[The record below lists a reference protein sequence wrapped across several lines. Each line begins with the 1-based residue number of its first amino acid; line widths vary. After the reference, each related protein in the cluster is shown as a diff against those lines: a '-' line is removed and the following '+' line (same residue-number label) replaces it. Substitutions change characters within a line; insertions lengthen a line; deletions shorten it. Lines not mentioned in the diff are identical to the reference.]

1 MTSKRDS
8 KAPADGHVP
17 LRVVIDVRRV
27 KDFGIGT
34 YIRNLVNALALIDT
48 ADRFLLITHHDAV
61 DEFRGLPENFEIII
75 YDRPEERT
83 LENVTFGMFLKRHA
97 PDLVHV
103 PLNQVPL
110 FMPKPYVVTI
120 HDMSSFLFGS
130 RKGIRENLRLYKF
143 RRGLLRADAVIA
155 VSAATRRDV
164 ENLLGVPP
172 SRMRQ
177 VYSAPDP
184 RFFEPAPG
192 PAGEDGE
199 DAWGEEK
206 KRVLERYQINYP
218 FILYSGRIRP
228 HKNVPRLVEAF
239 AVVRGRLESHP
250 ALRDLRLV
258 IIGDEITSHP
268 EVRRT
273 VIQTRMEQCV
283 RFLGFVPFDTLR
295 VFYASASAFI
305 FPSLYEGF
313 GLPPLEAMASGTPVI
328 TSKLSSLPE
337 AVAGA
342 AMLVNPENVF
352 DMARGIEEVLL
363 DDELRAT
370 LVHRGFDRARQFSWT
385 RTAEQVL
392 QVYREIGHATR
403 VSQ

>member
-1 MTSKRDS
+1 
-8 KAPADGHVP
+8 
-17 LRVVIDVRRV
+17 VIDVRRV
-27 KDFGIGT
+27 QDFGIGT
-34 YIRNLVNALALIDT
+34 YIRNLVGGFAQIDT
-48 ADRFLLITHHDAV
+48 TDRFILIAQPDDIEAFH
-61 DEFRGLPENFEIII
+61 GLPQNFETVV
-75 YDRPEERT
+75 YDRPDRGIIDN
-83 LENVTFGMFLKRHA
+83 LTFRYFLKRHA
-97 PDLVHV
+97 PDIVHV

-130 RKGIRENLRLYKF
+130 RKGLRENVRLYKF
-143 RRGLLRADAVIA
+143 RRGLMRADAVIA
-155 VSAATRRDV
+155 VSTSTRRDV

-184 RFFEPAPG
+184 RFFDPTAV
-192 PAGEDGE
+192 AGANHDENSW
-199 DAWGEEK
+199 AEEK
-206 KRVLERYQINYP
+206 KRVLERYQINDP
-218 FILYSGRIRP
+218 FLLYSGRIRP
-228 HKNVPRLVEAF
+228 HKNIPRLVEAF
-239 AVVRGRLESHP
+239 AVVRGRMESNP
-250 ALRDLRLV
+250 KYKDLRLI

-328 TSKLSSLPE
+328 ASKVSSLPE
-337 AVAGA
+337 VVAGA
-342 AMLVNPENVF
+342 AMLINPENVF
-352 DMARGIEEVLL
+352 DIARGIEEVLL
-363 DDELRAT
+363 DENLRAG
-370 LVHRGFDRARQFSWT
+370 LIKRGSERARQFSWT
-385 RTAEQVL
+385 KTAEEVL
-392 QVYREIGHATR
+392 RVYREVVQATPA
-403 VSQ
+403 SQ